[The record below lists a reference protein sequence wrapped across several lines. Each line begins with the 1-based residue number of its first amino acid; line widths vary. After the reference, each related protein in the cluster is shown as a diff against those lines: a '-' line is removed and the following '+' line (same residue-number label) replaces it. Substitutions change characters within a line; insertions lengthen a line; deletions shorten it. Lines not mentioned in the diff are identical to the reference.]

1 MECALSLKQ
10 EEMTAVAGIGMRD
23 SQQGHKQEWYE
34 IQEERKRGYY
44 KFLRQFTVEREELQ
58 LDMETFDYI
67 PYLYGLSHYKN
78 LPLLEPLE
86 YTEAKKLERI
96 SHSY

>member
-1 MECALSLKQ
+1 
-10 EEMTAVAGIGMRD
+10 MRG

-86 YTEAKKLERI
+86 YTEAKKLEELVIAIDTSASCKRPKMCI
-96 SHSY
+96 RDRA